1 MPSPTS
7 RSRTWVAV
15 AVGLTGLLA
24 ALALP
29 FAPVFVTVTTVTWP
43 AADEPVESSTAI
55 FAPYRPTTF
64 SASVPCTAL
73 RAAGNGGPVTVLATG
88 TAGDG
93 LVLTARAE
101 QAVLQLDDRRLD
113 LAIPGGRIDC
123 RLAISSDAA
132 GVTVSTPDGR
142 VVELAD
148 QLVPEVFGFRTDL
161 GSTQAQGMTAT
172 ARVTSPFATTPA
184 PLKIVLIAAQL
195 LAVGL
200 ALVLLLPARTR
211 LPRFRRSRLWWIDGA
226 VLAALCGWAV
236 IGPLSV
242 DDGWAT
248 TIARNMAATGNPGN
262 YYRWWDAAESPFAFS
277 QQLLAPLTEISIA
290 PLWLRLPSTVLA
302 AATWFVLSR
311 GVLGNVVP
319 GSATARVRILAAV
332 FLLAA
337 WLPFNLGTR
346 PEAYVALGITAAL
359 ALALRVDGRAGLGLL
374 ALVVGLTIPIS
385 PNGLLVI
392 APILVCAPRLLAA
405 LGATGR
411 TRLQVSA
418 DVALLCC
425 VAAIGLTIVF
435 ADQTWD
441 GVATATDWHAYFGPT
456 IPWYHEADRYAYLLE
471 HSQQGTSVKRLP
483 VLLSVALL
491 PIIGLLTIRR
501 PDPDGL
507 GGKVLRLGAVV
518 IVSLMLLALTPSK
531 WSYHFGAAAGIFAA
545 FLASA
550 IVLLFRRATAPG
562 RAVVLI
568 GVAGSI
574 LLAAS
579 AALAFDGPNEWWL
592 GTLYDVPLATVSFRP
607 LGVPFDH
614 PLLWIAVVAVAIVV
628 TGLSRPQ
635 KFSRMARRAGAAGP
649 ALIAVTAGGTAL
661 VVLFGSFID
670 APARRPAG
678 SIALANLKRITGD
691 KVCGLADDVEV
702 MPDGNALAPAEPDG
716 EMAGFTAQGGRHPA
730 APPPDSVGTGAS
742 KFLWG
747 SDTAGAQTTGSVSTR
762 WFVLPALAPNDGVA
776 VSVSGDTTGANLL
789 TFEFGHATGAGIAAL
804 GQRTPNG
811 RGLSGDDPAKPTW
824 RTMGV
829 DASDVPARADRVRI
843 RAVDGSTDAFGW
855 LAFTG
860 PRLRSVVGL
869 TAFLADNGPVLTAWP
884 MGYVFPCV
892 HNIAEVSGGVA
903 QTPRTVIESP
913 RPRATEDRQRDIGGT
928 FAELEMFGKLR
939 EVPSRLRNHPDV
951 DWGSVWVSGDTA
963 AHDSYQRT
971 ISRTIVPGAGA
982 TRGPRPER

>member
-1 MPSPTS
+1 L
-7 RSRTWVAV
+7 
-15 AVGLTGLLA
+15 AVGLTGLLV
-24 ALALP
+24 ALTLP
-29 FAPVFVTVTTVTWP
+29 FAPVFATTTTVTWP
-43 AADEPVESSTAI
+43 AAGEPVASSTAI

-73 RAAGNGGPVTVLATG
+73 RTGGNGGPVTVLATG

-101 QAVLQLDDRRLD
+101 EAVLQLDDRRID
-113 LAIPGGRIDC
+113 LAVPGGAVEC
-123 RLAISSDAA
+123 RLVINSDAA
-132 GVTVSTPDGR
+132 GATVGTPDGR

-148 QLVPEVFGFRTDL
+148 QPVPAVFGFRTDL
-161 GSTQAQGMTAT
+161 DSTRAQGMTAT
-172 ARVTSPFATTPA
+172 ARVTSPFATSPA
-184 PLKIVLIAAQL
+184 PLKLVLIAAQL

-200 ALVLLLPARTR
+200 ALCLLFSARPR
-211 LPRFRRSRLWWIDGA
+211 LPRFRLSRLWWIDGA
-226 VLAALCGWAV
+226 VLAALCGWAI

-248 TIARNMAATGNPGN
+248 TIARNVAATGNPGN

-302 AATWFVLSR
+302 AATWFLLSR
-311 GVLGNVVP
+311 GVLGSVVSGP
-319 GSATARVRILAAV
+319 PTAKVRILAAV

-346 PEAYVALGITAAL
+346 PEAYVALGVTAAL
-359 ALALRVDGRAGLGLL
+359 ALALRVTGRGGLGLL

-385 PNGLLVI
+385 PNGLMVI
-392 APILVCAPRLLAA
+392 APILVCAPRLVAA

-411 TRLQVSA
+411 TRLQVIA

-425 VAAIGLTIVF
+425 VAAIGITVVF

-441 GVATATDWHAYFGPT
+441 GVATATDWHTYFGPS
-456 IPWYHEADRYAYLLE
+456 IPWYREADRYAYLLE

-483 VLLSVALL
+483 VLLSIALL
-491 PIIGLLTIRR
+491 PVIGLLTLRR
-501 PDPDGL
+501 RDPDGL
-507 GGKVLRLGAVV
+507 DGKVLRLGAVV
-518 IVSLMLLALTPSK
+518 IVALMLLALTPSK
-531 WSYHFGAAAGIFAA
+531 WSYHFGAAAGVFAA
-545 FLASA
+545 FLTSA
-550 IVLLFRRATAPG
+550 GVLLFRRARAPG
-562 RAVVLI
+562 RAIILI

-574 LLAAS
+574 LVAAS

-607 LGVPFDH
+607 LGVPFDN
-614 PLLWIAVVAVAIVV
+614 PLLWIAVLAAAIVV
-628 TGLSRPQ
+628 MGLSRPQ
-635 KFSRMARRAGAAGP
+635 KFRRMARQAGAAGP
-649 ALIAVTAGGTAL
+649 ALVAVTASGTAL
-661 VVLFGSFID
+661 ILLFGSFID
-670 APARRPAG
+670 APLRRPAG
-678 SIALANLKRITGD
+678 SIALANLERITGD
-691 KVCGLADDVEV
+691 KVCGLADDIEV
-702 MPDGNALAPAEPDG
+702 LPDGKALASAEPDG
-716 EMAGFTAQGGRHPA
+716 AMAGFTAEGGYHPG
-730 APPPDSVGTGAS
+730 APPPDSAGTGVS

-747 SDTAGAQTTGSVSTR
+747 SDADGAQTTGSVATR

-776 VSVSGDTTGANLL
+776 VSVSGDTTGANRLV
-789 TFEFGHATGAGIAAL
+789 FEFGHATGAGVAAL
-804 GQRTPNG
+804 GQRTPSG
-811 RGLSGDDPAKPTW
+811 RASSDEDPAKPTW
-824 RTMGV
+824 RAVGV
-829 DASDVPARADRVRI
+829 DASDIPAGADRVRI
-843 RAVDGSTDAFGW
+843 RAVDGSTDALGW

-913 RPRATEDRQRDIGGT
+913 RPRATEDRHRDIGGT
-928 FAELEMFGKLR
+928 FAELDMFGKLH
-939 EVPSRLRNHPDV
+939 EVPSRLRDHPDV
-951 DWGSVWVSGDTA
+951 DWGSVWISGDTA
-963 AHDSYQRT
+963 ARDSYQRT

-982 TRGPRPER
+982 TRGQRPER